1 MGLANGRKSESG
13 NVKLHYSDLEICQI
27 YAEALESETGMPIEK
42 LERVFDYDNYIITYD
57 SAEDKMI
64 IKICGVYVQF
74 EMQDQDVYV
83 VNYGCGSGWQLC
95 YSFAI

>member
-13 NVKLHYSDLEICQI
+13 NVKLHYSDLEISGGGG
-27 YAEALESETGMPIEK
+27 EALEHETGMPVK
-42 LERVFDYDNYIITYD
+42 NLYQVFDYDNYIITYD

-64 IKICGVYVQF
+64 IKICGAFVQF
-74 EMQDQDVYV
+74 EFKDTDIYV
-83 VNYGCGSGWQLC
+83 VNYGNGSGWQMA